1 MKIEFLSYTFK
12 EETTK
17 YNFKTFEDKQDKINS
32 IVREAKI
39 DYLKIKIAFNKIK
52 NIKGCTKQL
61 VYETIDKF
69 CEK

>member
-1 MKIEFLSYTFK
+1 MKINK
-12 EETTK
+12 
-17 YNFKTFEDKQDKINS
+17 DKIYS
-32 IVREAKI
+32 IVREAKRE
-39 DYLKIKIAFNKIK
+39 YLKIKIAFNNIE